1 MAFGIKL
8 HCWGEWACF
17 TRPEMKV
24 ERVSYDAMT
33 PSAARGVVEA
43 IYWKPEIRWHIDRIT
58 VLNPIRFTSVRRNE
72 VKDKIGAGAAK
83 AMKEG
88 SGTLAFYVDD
98 GDNRQQRATLM
109 LCDVGYVIEAH
120 IEILSGPDNI
130 AKHLD
135 QFNRRARKGSCFT
148 RPYFGCREFA
158 ADFELLE
165 SDTVAPTVH
174 ASLAGERDLGW
185 MLHDI
190 DFSNTQD
197 KQAKFFHAVMR
208 DGVID
213 VAACAAAGVVA

>member
-1 MAFGIKL
+1 MAFGINL

-24 ERVSYDAMT
+24 ERVSYDVMT

-43 IYWKPEIRWHIDRIT
+43 IYWKPEIRWQIDRIT
-58 VLNPIRFTSVRRNE
+58 VLNPIKFTSVRRNE
-72 VKDKIGAGAAK
+72 VKEKIGAGTVAK
-83 AMKEG
+83 AMKDG
-88 SGTLAFYVDD
+88 VGNLAFYVDE

-109 LCDVGYVIEAH
+109 LRDVGYVIEAH
-120 IEILSGPDNI
+120 FDLLGGQDNI

-148 RPYFGCREFA
+148 RPYLGCREFA
-158 ADFELLE
+158 ADFALLE
-165 SDTVAPTVH
+165 AESPMPAVH

-190 DFSNTQD
+190 DFADD
-197 KQAKFFHAVMR
+197 KQVRFFRVLMR

-213 VAACAAAGVVA
+213 VPVLARAGVLA